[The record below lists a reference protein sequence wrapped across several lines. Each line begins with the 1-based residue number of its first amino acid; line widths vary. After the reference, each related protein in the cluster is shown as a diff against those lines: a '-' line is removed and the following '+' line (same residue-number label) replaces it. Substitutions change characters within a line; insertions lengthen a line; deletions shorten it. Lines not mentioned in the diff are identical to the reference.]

1 MRRMKRSTSIILTVA
16 IVLVAG
22 LAWWRTAPRRATTPA
37 TPPTVADPK
46 RPPDASRR
54 TVPTTLPSGRP
65 RPIENLS
72 PAEKTVRI
80 AEIKRDYDDI
90 RAKASMDYTTA
101 GTSFPGGLNA
111 FLRQL
116 ALLEREKRLDFAAVL
131 TPRELEDLEFR
142 ETNAGQLTQKLLGE
156 SAATEEQRRAAFRV
170 QLEFE
175 DRFALTFDTTP
186 PALLERERA
195 RCETQEKVRAVLGDD
210 LFATW
215 LKGEGPEFG
224 LFSTFVAQQGLPP
237 TTAMELWRAKIEF
250 TLQRLEVAAQSNL
263 TAEQARIAHADVA
276 RQSQARVMAILGP
289 GAMQAAGQEVLGWL
303 PRK

>member
-1 MRRMKRSTSIILTVA
+1 
-16 IVLVAG
+16 
-22 LAWWRTAPRRATTPA
+22 
-37 TPPTVADPK
+37 
-46 RPPDASRR
+46 
-54 TVPTTLPSGRP
+54 
-65 RPIENLS
+65 
-72 PAEKTVRI
+72 
-80 AEIKRDYDDI
+80 
-90 RAKASMDYTTA
+90 
-101 GTSFPGGLNA
+101 
-111 FLRQL
+111 
-116 ALLEREKRLDFAAVL
+116 
-131 TPRELEDLEFR
+131 
-142 ETNAGQLTQKLLGE
+142 
-156 SAATEEQRRAAFRV
+156 V